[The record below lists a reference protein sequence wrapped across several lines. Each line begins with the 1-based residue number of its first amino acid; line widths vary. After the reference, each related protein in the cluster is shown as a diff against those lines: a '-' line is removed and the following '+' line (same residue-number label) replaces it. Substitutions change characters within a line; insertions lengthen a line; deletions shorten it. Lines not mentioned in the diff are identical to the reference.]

1 VIPLLVQ
8 AELATALVTAVDEDD
23 RPEHWRAAIL
33 VRLLACL
40 GAAGLVDGLDC
51 ATVDL
56 LLHGLQAANAR
67 LQAACWT
74 WLNAAVAGENGAAW
88 YVQGA

>member
-1 VIPLLVQ
+1 MQ
-8 AELATALVTAVDEDD
+8 AELAAALAAAEDEDD

-40 GAAGLVDGLDC
+40 GAAGAVDGLDH
-51 ATVDL
+51 ATVEL
-56 LLHGLQAANAR
+56 LLRGLQAANAR

-74 WLNAAVAGENGAAW
+74 WLSAVVAGQNGAAW
-88 YVQGA
+88 YVLGA